1 MPPSNTTRLPSTQ
14 RAKLAP
20 LLYLLS
26 GGALLGLSTNLA
38 KFANDAQL
46 SALSFL
52 YWSISGAALI
62 LMALAVYRRNLPPVT
77 IHTVEYYL
85 ISALLGVAGA
95 NLLFFSAIPHVG
107 AGFVALIITLPPLLT
122 YVGALTLKMERFRLL
137 RAAGVL
143 SALAGAFTLAF
154 HKLSAPDADYL
165 WIFLAL
171 VGPVLLAIG
180 NLYRTLRWP
189 VGVSSDALAPGMLI
203 AASLILLAVGQ
214 LPNFSLHVPTDRYLP
229 IVLIT
234 VQAVVFAGQFSLL
247 FLLQKS
253 GGPVLLSLLGS
264 VGAVVG
270 VPVAI
275 LLQGE
280 TAPEGLLLGILLIG
294 AGITLL
300 NIGKIKQSPS
310 QQSANKK
317 SQHQGKA
324 MTSHVRL
331 GKKR

>member
-1 MPPSNTTRLPSTQ
+1 MPPSSATRTLSTK
-14 RAKLAP
+14 RAWLAP

-38 KFANDAQL
+38 KFANEMQL

-62 LMALAVYRRNLPPVT
+62 LLALAAYRRNLPPLTVRS
-77 IHTVEYYL
+77 VEYYL

-122 YVGALTLKMERFRLL
+122 YVGALTLKMERFQFL
-137 RAAGVL
+137 RAAGVM

-165 WIFLAL
+165 WILLAL
-171 VGPVLLAIG
+171 IGPVLLAIG

-203 AASLILLAVGQ
+203 AASILLLGVGL
-214 LPNFSLHVPTDRYLP
+214 LPGFSLHVPMDRSLP
-229 IVLIT
+229 LVLIAI
-234 VQAVVFAGQFSLL
+234 QAVVFAGQFLLL

-253 GGPVLLSLLGS
+253 GGPVFLSLLGS

-294 AGITLL
+294 AGIALL
-300 NIGKIKQSPS
+300 NIGKAKQVTDR
-310 QQSANKK
+310 A
-317 SQHQGKA
+317 A
-324 MTSHVRL
+324 
-331 GKKR
+331 

>member
-1 MPPSNTTRLPSTQ
+1 MTLLNTPKRHVSK
-14 RAKLAP
+14 RAWLAP
-20 LLYLLS
+20 LLYLLA

-38 KFANDAQL
+38 KLAGEMQL
-46 SALSFL
+46 SALAFL
-52 YWSISGAALI
+52 FWSILGAAII
-62 LMALAVYRRNLPPVT
+62 LLALAAYRRHLPP
-77 IHTVEYYL
+77 INLRTVEYYAV
-85 ISALLGVAGA
+85 SALLGVAGA

-122 YVGALTLKMERFRLL
+122 YIGALALKMERFQLL
-137 RAAGVL
+137 RAAGVM
-143 SALAGAFTLAF
+143 SALTGAFTLAF

-171 VGPVLLAIG
+171 IGPVLLAIG

-189 VGVSSDALAPGMLI
+189 AGVSSDALAPGMLI
-203 AASLILLAVGQ
+203 AASILLLGVGL
-214 LPNFSLHVPTDRYLP
+214 LPGFSLHVPVDRSLSLL
-229 IVLIT
+229 LIA
-234 VQAVVFAGQFSLL
+234 VQAMVFAGQFLLL

-253 GGPVLLSLLGS
+253 GGPVFLSLLGS

-294 AGITLL
+294 AGIALL
-300 NIGKIKQSPS
+300 NIGKAKQVTDR
-310 QQSANKK
+310 A
-317 SQHQGKA
+317 A
-324 MTSHVRL
+324 
-331 GKKR
+331 

>member
-1 MPPSNTTRLPSTQ
+1 MTLPNKPRLYSSK
-14 RAKLAP
+14 RIWLAP
-20 LLYLLS
+20 LLYLLA

-38 KFANDAQL
+38 KLAGEMQL

-52 YWSISGAALI
+52 FWSILGAAII
-62 LMALAVYRRNLPPVT
+62 LLALAAYRRNLPPLTVRS
-77 IHTVEYYL
+77 VEYYL
-85 ISALLGVAGA
+85 VSAMLGVAGA

-122 YVGALTLKMERFRLL
+122 YVGALTLKMERFQLL
-137 RAAGVL
+137 RAAGVM

-165 WIFLAL
+165 WILLAL
-171 VGPVLLAIG
+171 IGPVLLAIG

-203 AASLILLAVGQ
+203 AASLLLLGVGL
-214 LPNFSLHVPTDRYLP
+214 LPGFSLHVPTDRSLP
-229 IVLIT
+229 IVLIA
-234 VQAVVFAGQFSLL
+234 VQAMVFAGQFLLL

-253 GGPVLLSLLGS
+253 GGPVFLSLLGS

-280 TAPEGLLLGILLIG
+280 TTPEGLLPGILLIG
-294 AGITLL
+294 IGITLL
-300 NIGKIKQSPS
+300 NIGKAKQVPD
-310 QQSANKK
+310 K
-317 SQHQGKA
+317 
-324 MTSHVRL
+324 TV
-331 GKKR
+331 